1 MVLQA
6 DSVQVEA
13 AEEESLQN
21 PVVHTGELTPRKV
34 LSWLPRNATPAQQD
48 SMIRAHIKPSEIR
61 WSTMPDTLHLRVI
74 LQERAFGDVSLP
86 QYYRSLSFRRTLCF
100 IPSCVAVEW
109 VFRATRFH
117 IRFRA
122 TTWSHR
128 CCCYAFVLACVAF
141 AQSREFILRQL
152 RKFFYTPRFGTT
164 EISETSTE
172 LRFQLF
178 LVLQT
183 CLLGAIG
190 FFLYSRASISDTFT
204 IEQYQVIAIY
214 AGVVASYFLFKAL
227 LYSVVGWVFFD
238 RKKKRTMDE
247 SLSLSLL
254 M

>member
-61 WSTMPDTLHLRVI
+61 WSTMPDTLHLPGHPAGKSFR
-74 LQERAFGDVSLP
+74 DVSC
-86 QYYRSLSFRRTLCF
+86 RNIIESLSFRRTLCF

-122 TTWSHR
+122 TTLSHR
-128 CCCYAFVLACVAF
+128 CCCYALYWHVLLLLSHV
-141 AQSREFILRQL
+141 SLSSGSYESSFIRLA
-152 RKFFYTPRFGTT
+152 
-164 EISETSTE
+164 
-172 LRFQLF
+172 
-178 LVLQT
+178 LVLPRYRRP
-183 CLLGAIG
+183 LLN
-190 FFLYSRASISDTFT
+190 
-204 IEQYQVIAIY
+204 
-214 AGVVASYFLFKAL
+214 
-227 LYSVVGWVFFD
+227 
-238 RKKKRTMDE
+238 
-247 SLSLSLL
+247 
-254 M
+254 

>member
-1 MVLQA
+1 MGVSG
-6 DSVQVEA
+6 DPVPYSVSGDNLVT
-13 AEEESLQN
+13 SL
-21 PVVHTGELTPRKV
+21 L
-34 LSWLPRNATPAQQD
+34 L
-48 SMIRAHIKPSEIR
+48 
-61 WSTMPDTLHLRVI
+61 
-74 LQERAFGDVSLP
+74 
-86 QYYRSLSFRRTLCF
+86 LC
-100 IPSCVAVEW
+100 
-109 VFRATRFH
+109 
-117 IRFRA
+117 
-122 TTWSHR
+122 
-128 CCCYAFVLACVAF
+128 FVLACVAF

-238 RKKKRTMDE
+238 RKKTYNG
-247 SLSLSLL
+247 
-254 M
+254 

>member
-61 WSTMPDTLHLRVI
+61 WSTMPDTLHLPGHPAGKSFR
-74 LQERAFGDVSLP
+74 DVSLP
-86 QYYRSLSFRRTLCF
+86 QYYRESFFSKDSLFHPELRGGRMGVSGDPVPYSVSGDNFVTSLLLLC
-100 IPSCVAVEW
+100 
-109 VFRATRFH
+109 
-117 IRFRA
+117 
-122 TTWSHR
+122 
-128 CCCYAFVLACVAF
+128 FVLACVAF

-172 LRFQLF
+172 
-178 LVLQT
+178 VPT
-183 CLLGAIG
+183 LLGAANLFVGSHWILSL
-190 FFLYSRASISDTFT
+190 FSSINQRHIYHRAVSGDSNLCWSC
-204 IEQYQVIAIY
+204 
-214 AGVVASYFLFKAL
+214 GFLFSVQGIAL
-227 LYSVVGWVFFD
+227 FCCGMGVL
-238 RKKKRTMDE
+238 
-247 SLSLSLL
+247 
-254 M
+254 